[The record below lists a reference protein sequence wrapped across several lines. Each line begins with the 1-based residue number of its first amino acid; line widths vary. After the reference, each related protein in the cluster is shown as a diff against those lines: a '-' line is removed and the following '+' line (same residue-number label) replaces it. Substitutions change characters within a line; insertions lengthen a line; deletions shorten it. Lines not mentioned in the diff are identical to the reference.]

1 MKKRLTAMCLF
12 ITFVCLSLL
21 IGCSKD
27 NELIN
32 SNDSSLLY
40 NEFTK
45 KELKSVKQVGEV
57 PEEFKDIVKN
67 NVFYNIIAFEERLL
81 NVETI
86 SKDEKNRTITRKI
99 KMMDLYGKEL
109 ATYSFSSDDAYHV
122 CTLTSTNDG
131 GFLFVLGFEDYAYD
145 KNAWA
150 SDKGFASRVIKCD
163 KNGIVQFDTAFEQ
176 IESYAFDFCFEKE
189 GRYYFFG
196 DTQTPETKT
205 RGVYSPTDI
214 YMAIIDKNGS
224 ILKTQCIA
232 GSDYDKL
239 YIAEMS
245 GDNFI
250 LSISSQSDD
259 GDFADS
265 NSKGYPVDW
274 VVTINDRL
282 ETVEM
287 KRETGR
293 DYFDDKIGEKDGT
306 PIHISNPILDG
317 FDGGTPKTFIDY
329 GGFYLIVS
337 ENNTGEYENTPT
349 IISSTWYYTETV
361 YSAYDNNGELM
372 FRASVDS
379 SPDFD
384 KMWSKF
390 S

>member
-1 MKKRLTAMCLF
+1 MKNSSSVLF
-12 ITFVCLSLL
+12 ATFIFIVFVCVSLL
-21 IGCSKD
+21 FGCSSD
-27 NELIN
+27 NKLAN
-32 SNDSSLLY
+32 SNNSSLLY

-45 KELKSVKQVGEV
+45 KELKSVEQVGEV

-67 NVFYNIIAFEERLL
+67 NVFYNITAFEERLFE
-81 NVETI
+81 VETV
-86 SKDEKNRTITRKI
+86 SKDEENRTVTRKI

-109 ATYSFSSDDAYHV
+109 ATYTFSTDDAYHV
-122 CTLTSTNDG
+122 STLTATDDG
-131 GFLFVLGFEDYAYD
+131 GFLFILGFEDYAYD
-145 KNAWA
+145 KNTWA
-150 SDKGFASRVIKCD
+150 SDNGFASRVIKCD
-163 KNGIVQFDTAFEQ
+163 KDGNVQFDTAFEQ
-176 IESYAFDFCFEKE
+176 IESYAFKFCFEKE

-196 DTQTPETKT
+196 YTQTPETDT

-214 YMAIIDKNGS
+214 YMAILDKNGS

-239 YIAEMS
+239 DMAEMS

-259 GDFADS
+259 GDFAGS

-274 VVTINDRL
+274 VVTINDDF

-293 DYFDDKIGEKDGT
+293 DYFDDKIGEKDGA
-306 PIHISNPILDG
+306 PIHMSNPIFDG
-317 FDGGTPKTFIDY
+317 FDGGTPNAFIDY
-329 GGFYLIVS
+329 GEFYLIVS
-337 ENNTGEYENTPT
+337 ENNTGEYENTP
-349 IISSTWYYTETV
+349 IWYYTETV

-384 KMWSKF
+384 KMRSKF

>member
-1 MKKRLTAMCLF
+1 
-12 ITFVCLSLL
+12 
-21 IGCSKD
+21 
-27 NELIN
+27 
-32 SNDSSLLY
+32 
-40 NEFTK
+40 
-45 KELKSVKQVGEV
+45 
-57 PEEFKDIVKN
+57 
-67 NVFYNIIAFEERLL
+67 
-81 NVETI
+81 
-86 SKDEKNRTITRKI
+86 
-99 KMMDLYGKEL
+99 MDLYGKEL

-163 KNGIVQFDTAFEQ
+163 KNGKVQFDTAFEQ

-214 YMAIIDKNGS
+214 YMAILDKNGS

-287 KRETGR
+287 KRETGK
-293 DYFDDKIGEKDGT
+293 DYFDNKIGEKDGT

-329 GGFYLIVS
+329 GDFYLIVS
-337 ENNTGEYENTPT
+337 ENNTGKYENTPT

>member
-27 NELIN
+27 NDLTN

-40 NEFTK
+40 DEFTK
-45 KELKSVKQVGEV
+45 KELKSVEQVGEI

-67 NVFYNIIAFEERLL
+67 NVFYNITAFEERLFD
-81 NVETI
+81 VETI
-86 SKDEKNRTITRKI
+86 SEDEENRTITRKI

-109 ATYSFSSDDAYHV
+109 TTYNFSSDDAYHV
-122 CTLTSTNDG
+122 STLTATDDG

-145 KNAWA
+145 KNTWA

-214 YMAIIDKNGS
+214 YMAILDKNGS

-239 YIAEMS
+239 DIAEMS

-259 GDFADS
+259 GDFAGS

-274 VVTINDRL
+274 VITINDRL
-282 ETVEM
+282 ETVEI

-329 GGFYLIVS
+329 G
-337 ENNTGEYENTPT
+337 
-349 IISSTWYYTETV
+349 
-361 YSAYDNNGELM
+361 
-372 FRASVDS
+372 
-379 SPDFD
+379 DF
-384 KMWSKF
+384 
-390 S
+390 

>member
-1 MKKRLTAMCLF
+1 
-12 ITFVCLSLL
+12 
-21 IGCSKD
+21 
-27 NELIN
+27 
-32 SNDSSLLY
+32 
-40 NEFTK
+40 
-45 KELKSVKQVGEV
+45 
-57 PEEFKDIVKN
+57 
-67 NVFYNIIAFEERLL
+67 
-81 NVETI
+81 
-86 SKDEKNRTITRKI
+86 
-99 KMMDLYGKEL
+99 
-109 ATYSFSSDDAYHV
+109 
-122 CTLTSTNDG
+122 
-131 GFLFVLGFEDYAYD
+131 
-145 KNAWA
+145 
-150 SDKGFASRVIKCD
+150 
-163 KNGIVQFDTAFEQ
+163 
-176 IESYAFDFCFEKE
+176 
-189 GRYYFFG
+189 
-196 DTQTPETKT
+196 
-205 RGVYSPTDI
+205 
-214 YMAIIDKNGS
+214 
-224 ILKTQCIA
+224 
-232 GSDYDKL
+232 
-239 YIAEMS
+239 MS

-274 VVTINDRL
+274 VVTINDHL